1 MNKSGDSRGLCS
13 VKILLLS
20 LLSLSFVASVAP
32 TGAEADVEGVGP
44 AELLTEVALL
54 VREGE
59 TLAKQGRLL
68 SAVSAFTRALGLL
81 EGFPPEHPMRLRV
94 ERELKIAKG
103 RVIVAR
109 HKGLNPNALFPVVPA
124 PPLKEPAEVKAEEVF
139 GTVSLGE
146 GKWKERYLKNPG
158 DGFAFGRRVVVAS
171 GAGVELTPRSSFGIG
186 LRAVETA
193 SFSFLSGESLRV
205 HSGAY
210 ALRAIEDDAK
220 FKVEGP
226 FASFEITSDDRFAV
240 MFGVTTNGGMK
251 VIGLVGDPQLLRP
264 GEKTVSLRPGQLV
277 FVLPD
282 GYSRKMYVE
291 LSTLI
296 TTARLLTAFDEPPTY
311 YKRLK
316 TEALAQALRTKRRF
330 RTIVGDVKGSGS
342 FEVKVLREEEI
353 SDK

>member
-20 LLSLSFVASVAP
+20 LLSLSFVASVAL
-32 TGAEADVEGVGP
+32 TGAEADVESVGP
-44 AELLTEVALL
+44 AEPLTEVTFL

-59 TLAKQGRLL
+59 TLAKQGHLL

-94 ERELKIAKG
+94 EKEFRIAKG
-103 RVIVAR
+103 RVLVAR
-109 HKGLNPNALFPVVPA
+109 YKGRDPNALLPT
-124 PPLKEPAEVKAEEVF
+124 PPQPPAEEPLDVKADQVF

-146 GKWKERYLKNPG
+146 GKWKGRYLESTG
-158 DGFAFGRRVVVAS
+158 DDFAFGRRVVVAS
-171 GAGVELTPRSSFGIG
+171 GAGVELTPRSPFGLG

-193 SFSFLSGESLRV
+193 SFSFLSAGHLRV

-210 ALRAIEDDAK
+210 ALRATEDNAK
-220 FKVEGP
+220 VKVEGP

-251 VIGLVGDPQLLRP
+251 VIGLVGDPELRSS
-264 GEKTVSLRPGQLV
+264 GEEPVSLRPGQLV
-277 FVLPD
+277 FVLPK

-296 TTARLLTAFDEPPTY
+296 TTARLLTAFEEPPTY

-330 RTIVGDVKGSGS
+330 RTVVGDVKGNDS
-342 FEVKVLREEEI
+342 FEVKVLRDDEI
-353 SDK
+353 PDK